1 MVASLPT
8 TEFSFDGSSL
18 PIETVT
24 VYRPSGAQVIRKL
37 DVDLKV
43 RATRGIWYP
52 NTSTVSL
59 NPRIHRY
66 RQETT

>member
-8 TEFSFDGSSL
+8 TGLSIDGSSL

-43 RATRGIWYP
+43 GAANQIR
-52 NTSTVSL
+52 SSL
-59 NPRIHRY
+59 IRIPD
-66 RQETT
+66 

>member
-1 MVASLPT
+1 MAISLPT
-8 TEFSFDGSSL
+8 SELSVDGSTL

-43 RATRGIWYP
+43 SAVNEIGPIF
-52 NTSTVSL
+52 
-59 NPRIHRY
+59 NPRSRLKKK
-66 RQETT
+66 

>member
-8 TEFSFDGSSL
+8 TTSSFDGSSL

-43 RATRGIWYP
+43 SAGNEIG
-52 NTSTVSL
+52 
-59 NPRIHRY
+59 
-66 RQETT
+66 

>member
-1 MVASLPT
+1 MAVSLPAS
-8 TEFSFDGSSL
+8 EFSVDGSTL
-18 PIETVT
+18 PIETAT

-43 RATRGIWYP
+43 NAVNRIRFAFSTEEKQSYLRGI
-52 NTSTVSL
+52 
-59 NPRIHRY
+59 

>member
-8 TEFSFDGSSL
+8 TELLIDGSSL

-43 RATRGIWYP
+43 SANEIR
-52 NTSTVSL
+52 
-59 NPRIHRY
+59 
-66 RQETT
+66 

>member
-8 TEFSFDGSSL
+8 SELSIDGSTL
-18 PIETVT
+18 PIETAT

-43 RATRGIWYP
+43 GVVNEIGLKLYP
-52 NTSTVSL
+52 CS
-59 NPRIHRY
+59 
-66 RQETT
+66 

>member
-1 MVASLPT
+1 MAISLPT
-8 TEFSFDGSSL
+8 SELSVNGSTL

-43 RATRGIWYP
+43 SAVNGIRFAF
-52 NTSTVSL
+52 STEKSD
-59 NPRIHRY
+59 RIFMELDREQ
-66 RQETT
+66 RD